1 VPGSPPFC
9 AIRDVL
15 VGYVKNGAY
24 DDAMARSWAPRTGVG
39 AEPVREGASA
49 LAISDLAV
57 TYGRVAAVHDVSFEV
72 AEGDCVALIGPNG
85 NGKSSIVMGIAGLVQ
100 RRGRVE
106 IFGRPAPADDVSF
119 MPRHGFT
126 LVPERRQLYP
136 QLSVA
141 DNIVLGCFSRTGSLR
156 RARASEAHRQALDLF
171 PELSDRM
178 AQKAG
183 TLSGGQQQMVAIA
196 RGLAADPRIL
206 AVDEPCLGLAET
218 VSRRVYE
225 ALRRIH
231 EAGRTLLIVE
241 ESPTRALQLATRQI
255 EVRNG
260 VVVRA

>member
-1 VPGSPPFC
+1 MRF
-9 AIRDVL
+9 RDLL
-15 VGYVKNGAY
+15 VRIDINGTY
-24 DDAMARSWAPRTGVG
+24 DDAMARSWAPRAGAGV
-39 AEPVREGASA
+39 EPVRDGASA
-49 LAISDLAV
+49 LAISNLAV

-72 AEGDCVALIGPNG
+72 AEGDCVALTGPNG
-85 NGKSSIVMGIAGLVQ
+85 NGKSSIVMGIAGLVH

-106 IFGRPAPADDVSF
+106 IFGRPAPAGDVVF

-141 DNIVLGCFSRTGSLR
+141 DNIVLGSYSRARSLR
-156 RARASEAHRQALDLF
+156 RARASQAYRQALELF
-171 PELSDRM
+171 PELSGRM
-178 AQKAG
+178 AQKAA
-183 TLSGGQQQMVAIA
+183 TLSGGEQQMVAIA

-241 ESPTRALQLATRQI
+241 ESPARALRLATRQV

>member
-1 VPGSPPFC
+1 
-9 AIRDVL
+9 VL
-15 VGYVKNGAY
+15 AGDNINGAY
-24 DDAMARSWAPRTGVG
+24 DGAMARSWAPRADAG
-39 AEPVREGASA
+39 AEPVRDGASA
-49 LAISDLAV
+49 LAISNLSV

-85 NGKSSIVMGIAGLVQ
+85 NGKSSIVMGIAGLVH

-141 DNIVLGCFSRTGSLR
+141 DNIVLGGFSRTRSLR
-156 RARASEAHRQALDLF
+156 RARASDAHRQALELF

-178 AQKAG
+178 KQKAG
-183 TLSGGQQQMVAIA
+183 TLSGGEQQMVAIA

-218 VSRRVYE
+218 VSRRVYDV
-225 ALRRIH
+225 LRRIH
-231 EAGRTLLIVE
+231 ESGRTLLIVE
-241 ESPTRALQLATRQI
+241 ESPVRALQLATRQV

>member
-1 VPGSPPFC
+1 MPESPPFC
-9 AIRDVL
+9 AIRDLFV
-15 VGYVKNGAY
+15 
-24 DDAMARSWAPRTGVG
+24 GVG
-39 AEPVREGASA
+39 TNR
-49 LAISDLAV
+49 
-57 TYGRVAAVHDVSFEV
+57 

-85 NGKSSIVMGIAGLVQ
+85 NGKSSIVMGIAGLVH

-141 DNIVLGCFSRTGSLR
+141 DNIVLGCYSRTRSLR
-156 RARASEAHRQALDLF
+156 RARTSDAHRQALELF
-171 PELSDRM
+171 PELSGRM

-183 TLSGGQQQMVAIA
+183 TLSGGEQQMVAIA

-225 ALRRIH
+225 VLRRIH

>member
-1 VPGSPPFC
+1 
-9 AIRDVL
+9 
-15 VGYVKNGAY
+15 
-24 DDAMARSWAPRTGVG
+24 MARSWAPRSGAS

-49 LAISDLAV
+49 LVISNLSV

-85 NGKSSIVMGIAGLVQ
+85 NGKSSIVMGIAGLVH

-106 IFGRPAPADDVSF
+106 IFGRLAPAEDVSF
-119 MPRHGFT
+119 MPRNGFT

-141 DNIVLGCFSRTGSLR
+141 DNIVLGGFSRARSLR
-156 RARASEAHRQALDLF
+156 RARASEAHRQALELF

-183 TLSGGQQQMVAIA
+183 TLSGGEQQMVAIA

-225 ALRRIH
+225 VLRRIH
-231 EAGRTLLIVE
+231 ESGRTLLIVE
-241 ESPTRALQLATRQI
+241 ESPARALQLAIRQV

>member
-1 VPGSPPFC
+1 MRRSS
-9 AIRDVL
+9 AARA
-15 VGYVKNGAY
+15 GASGEP
-24 DDAMARSWAPRTGVG
+24 ART
-39 AEPVREGASA
+39 SA
-49 LAISDLAV
+49 LAISHLEVA
-57 TYGRVAAVHDVSFEV
+57 YGRVAAVHDVSFEV

-141 DNIVLGCFSRTGSLR
+141 DNIVLGCFSRTRSLR
-156 RARASEAHRQALDLF
+156 RARSSEAHRQALELF
-171 PELSDRM
+171 PELADRM

-183 TLSGGQQQMVAIA
+183 TLSGGEQQMVAIA
-196 RGLAADPRIL
+196 RGLAAGPRIL

-225 ALRRIH
+225 VLRRIH

-241 ESPTRALQLATRQI
+241 ESPARALQLATRQV

-260 VVVRA
+260 VVVGS

>member
-1 VPGSPPFC
+1 
-9 AIRDVL
+9 
-15 VGYVKNGAY
+15 
-24 DDAMARSWAPRTGVG
+24 
-39 AEPVREGASA
+39 
-49 LAISDLAV
+49 
-57 TYGRVAAVHDVSFEV
+57 VH
-72 AEGDCVALIGPNG
+72 
-85 NGKSSIVMGIAGLVQ
+85 

-106 IFGRPAPADDVSF
+106 IFGRAAPAADVSF

-141 DNIVLGCFSRTGSLR
+141 DNIVLGCFSRTRSLR
-156 RARASEAHRQALDLF
+156 RARASEAHREALDLF

-183 TLSGGQQQMVAIA
+183 TLSGGEQQMVAIA

-218 VSRRVYE
+218 VSRGVYE
-225 ALRRIH
+225 ALRQIH
-231 EAGRTLLIVE
+231 QAGRTLLIVE
-241 ESPTRALQLATRQI
+241 ESPARALQLATRQV

>member
-1 VPGSPPFC
+1 VRL
-9 AIRDVL
+9 RDVL
-15 VGYVKNGAY
+15 AGDALNGPY
-24 DDAMARSWAPRTGVG
+24 DGRMVRRWAPRVGAG
-39 AEPVREGASA
+39 AEPAGNGASA
-49 LAISDLAV
+49 LAISNLAV
-57 TYGRVAAVHDVSFEV
+57 TYGRVAAVHDVSFQV

-85 NGKSSIVMGIAGLVQ
+85 NGKSSIVMGIAGLVH
-100 RRGRVE
+100 RRGRVD

-141 DNIVLGCFSRTGSLR
+141 DNIVLGCYSRIRSLR
-156 RARASEAHRQALDLF
+156 RARASEAHRQALELF
-171 PELSDRM
+171 PELSGRM

-183 TLSGGQQQMVAIA
+183 TLSGGEQQMVAIA
-196 RGLAADPRIL
+196 RGLAANPRIL
-206 AVDEPCLGLAET
+206 AVDEPCLGLAEA